1 MYLLLNEKEN
11 IIVNTIRDLDKYDLT
26 KYKVYGLTLL
36 DRSELLESE
45 DIRDAISKVLKGNQ
59 MPKDDVIDKV
69 QIITSES
76 VSKISKV
83 ITKMKKEKMIYLVD
97 DLWDRNGKKWIG
109 MVWERIGD

>member
-11 IIVNTIRDLDKYDLT
+11 IIVNTIKDLEKYDLA
-26 KYKVYGLTLL
+26 KYKIYGLTLL
-36 DRSELLESE
+36 DQSELLESE
-45 DIRDAISKVLKGNQ
+45 DIRDAISEVLKGNQ
-59 MPKDDVIDKV
+59 MPKDAVIDKV

-109 MVWERIGD
+109 MV

>member
-11 IIVNTIRDLDKYDLT
+11 IIVNTIKDLEKYDLA
-26 KYKVYGLTLL
+26 KYKIYGLTLL
-36 DRSELLESE
+36 DQSELLESE
-45 DIRDAISKVLKGNQ
+45 DIRDAISEVLKGNQ
-59 MPKDDVIDKV
+59 MSKDAVIDKV

-97 DLWDRNGKKWIG
+97 DLWD
-109 MVWERIGD
+109 

>member
-11 IIVNTIRDLDKYDLT
+11 IIVNTIRDLEKYDLT
-26 KYKVYGLTLL
+26 KYKIYGLTLL
-36 DRSELLESE
+36 DQSELLESE
-45 DIRDAISKVLKGNQ
+45 NIRDAILLVLKGNQ

-109 MVWERIGD
+109 MV